1 MRQFLY
7 LPTMRVFVWTGI
19 ALFFSGFALFGQAGN
34 RDASFLVGA
43 GANQAVR
50 QVHVDALDRIYV
62 TGEFTSFNGA
72 SALRTVR
79 LLPNGSTDPTW
90 LGSQLAGVD
99 GPVRGSALQANL
111 RLLLGGLFNFVQ
123 GSARKNLARLDSN
136 GVLDASFQVGTGP
149 NNEVTGISESNSR
162 IAITG
167 FFNQYNGTPV
177 PTYAVLL
184 SNGAL
189 DPTFTYPTTT
199 PLSRCVAVRPNHQVY
214 VGGSFTAFG
223 GAPAGRLVRL
233 MSNGTLDTSFHT
245 ATGFNGPVEVLLEQP
260 DGKLLVG
267 GSFTTYNGQPAVR
280 VARLLSNGDLD
291 PAFNPGTGASSTVR
305 ALALDAQGRIV
316 VGGQFTTFNGN
327 AQPFV
332 VRLLANGT
340 PDVTFVVGT
349 GLNGNPHAA
358 VHQSSGKIVLGGVFT
373 QVQGVSSGRIVR
385 LLTNPCVPATAP
397 VLTQIAGGKCPG
409 DSVTLA
415 VVGGALVQS
424 TQWTWY
430 SGGCGSNPVGTGSQ
444 WKGLISQP
452 DTLWVRG
459 TGACIGPCSFIPVL
473 PPVDTAAPV
482 PLVSQLPTLTGLC
495 QVALPAPPYA
505 VDSCSGTV
513 VGTTTG
519 PALFT
524 TPGTHYIDW
533 TFTDASGNAS
543 QQIQQCVVYG
553 LANTVLVDSTT
564 LPQATLLSSHN
575 SPQAVY
581 QWLRCDSNFA
591 PALGGNVRYW
601 MPKGPGIYAVRVEEE
616 GCVDTSQCIVY
627 TYQNIGLVERSLQR
641 AAVHW
646 NQESAFLFLPQDGK
660 GAGNLRIID
669 GWGRTIDTI
678 RLESDQREFKWK
690 HPAGV
695 YIFQWIPDSGHPL
708 SSFGA
713 VYSMN

>member
-1 MRQFLY
+1 MKAFI
-7 LPTMRVFVWTGI
+7 WTGI
-19 ALFFSGFALFGQAGN
+19 ALLLSGSALLGQAGN
-34 RDASFLVGA
+34 RDATFMVGV

-50 QVHVDALDRIYV
+50 QVHVDGQDRVYV
-62 TGEFTSFNGA
+62 TGEFTLFNGA

-99 GPVRGSALQANL
+99 GPVRGSALQANR
-111 RLLLGGLFNFVQ
+111 RLLVGGLFDIIQ

-149 NNEVTGISESNSR
+149 NNEVTGISESNGR

-167 FFNQYNGTPV
+167 YFNSYNGTSV

-184 SNGAL
+184 PNGSL
-189 DPTFTYPTTT
+189 DPAFTYPAAT
-199 PLSRCVAVRPNHQVY
+199 PLTRCVAVRPNHQVY

-223 GAPAGRLVRL
+223 GTPAGRLVRL
-233 MSNGTLDTSFHT
+233 MPNGTLDTSFHT
-245 ATGFNGPVEVLLEQP
+245 TTGFNGPVEVLLEQP

-280 VARLLSNGDLD
+280 VARLLANGDLD
-291 PAFNPGTGASSTVR
+291 PGFNTGTGASSTVR
-305 ALALDAQGRIV
+305 ALSMDALGRIV
-316 VGGQFTTFNGN
+316 VGGQFTTFNGS

-340 PDVTFVVGT
+340 PDATFVVGA
-349 GLNGNPHAA
+349 GLNGNPYAA
-358 VHQSSGKIVLGGVFT
+358 VHQSTGKIILGGVFT
-373 QVQGVSSGRIVR
+373 QVQGVSAGRIVR
-385 LLTNPCVPATAP
+385 LLTNSCLPATAP
-397 VLTQIAGGKCPG
+397 VLAQVGGGKCPG
-409 DSVTLA
+409 DTVTLA
-415 VVGGALVQS
+415 VVGGALNQS

-430 SGGCGSNPVGTGSQ
+430 SDGCGSNPVGTGSQ

-452 DTLWVRG
+452 DTLWARG
-459 TGACIGPCSFIPVL
+459 TGACSGICSSIAVQ
-473 PPVDTAAPV
+473 PPVDTAAPI
-482 PLVSQLPTLTGLC
+482 PLISPLPTVFGLC
-495 QVALPAPPYA
+495 QVALPSPPYA

-519 PALFT
+519 PAQFT

-533 TFTDASGNAS
+533 TFTDASGNFT

-564 LPQATLLSSHN
+564 LPQATLFSSHN

-581 QWLRCDSNFA
+581 QWLRCDSNYA

-616 GCVDTSQCIVY
+616 GCVDTSQCLVY
-627 TYQNIGLVERSLQR
+627 TYQNIGLEETALHR
-641 AAVHW
+641 AAVYW
-646 NQESAFLFLPQDGK
+646 NQESAMLVLPEDSK
-660 GAGNLRIID
+660 DAGNLRILD
-669 GWGRTIDTI
+669 GWGRTVERV
-678 RLESDQREFKWK
+678 RLETDQRDFRWK

-695 YIFQWIPDSGHPL
+695 YIFQWIPDSGHPF

-713 VYSMN
+713 VYPMH

>member
-99 GPVRGSALQANL
+99 GPVRGSALQANR

-136 GVLDASFQVGTGP
+136 GVLDASFQVGIGP

-245 ATGFNGPVEVLLEQP
+245 ATGFNGPVEVLLEQT

-340 PDVTFVVGT
+340 PDVTFVVGS

-430 SGGCGSNPVGTGSQ
+430 SGGCGSNAVGTGSQ

-459 TGACIGPCSFIPVL
+459 TGACIGPCSFIPVQ
-473 PPVDTAAPV
+473 PPLDTAAPV

-543 QQIQQCVVYG
+543 QQSQQVVVFG
-553 LANTVLVDSTT
+553 LINTVLVDSA
-564 LPQATLLSSHN
+564 ATPAPSLTSSHA
-575 SPQAVY
+575 SPQANY
-581 QWLRCDSNFA
+581 QWLRCDSAYA
-591 PALGGNVRYW
+591 PVSGATSRSWVPAKTGF
-601 MPKGPGIYAVRVEEE
+601 YAVRVEEA
-616 GCVDTSQCIVY
+616 GCVDTSDCLYYIR
-627 TYQNIGLVERSLQR
+627 TGIGLYEYLPYVGWTFSDGNGLFFQKPTTSASVYLRLFDATGRSFGEWLLGPEEVQHPISLLPSGIYHWSLESTSGAVLQR
-641 AAVHW
+641 
-646 NQESAFLFLPQDGK
+646 
-660 GAGNLRIID
+660 
-669 GWGRTIDTI
+669 GR
-678 RLESDQREFKWK
+678 F
-690 HPAGV
+690 A
-695 YIFQWIPDSGHPL
+695 IPGR
-708 SSFGA
+708 
-713 VYSMN
+713 